1 MLDGDN
7 AYFCD
12 KCELKRDTLKRC
24 SIKRLPNVL
33 FLELKRFE
41 FNFDTMQKIKV
52 NDYCSFPM
60 DLDMKPYSQE
70 HISRQDLIKEMN
82 DRNLTNEDLN
92 LDQTILMNR
101 IVTDQYFKYKL
112 KGIVVHNGTS
122 ESGHYYSFIKDSEEA
137 KEGEEEKW
145 FEFNDTHVMDFDQK
159 NIPDECFGGD
169 NEQWEE

>member
-101 IVTDQYFKYKL
+101 IVTD
-112 KGIVVHNGTS
+112 
-122 ESGHYYSFIKDSEEA
+122 
-137 KEGEEEKW
+137 
-145 FEFNDTHVMDFDQK
+145 
-159 NIPDECFGGD
+159 
-169 NEQWEE
+169 